1 MTRYLASRFAG
12 MVIVML
18 LVATIVFFIT
28 RLAPGDP
35 AAVML
40 GEQATATD
48 IAKLRASYGLDQPL
62 PLQFAYWLGELARGN
77 LGQSIFLQR
86 PVTQAL
92 MERAEPTFFL
102 TLFSIIIATA
112 IGVPCGI
119 VAAVWRGRGADQFF
133 SGFALLGASL
143 PGFSV

>member
-12 MVIVML
+12 MLIVML
-18 LVATIVFFIT
+18 LVATLVFLIT

-40 GEQATATD
+40 GDQATAPD
-48 IAKLRASYGLDQPL
+48 IAKLRTLEGPAKPL
-62 PLQFAYWLGELARGN
+62 PLQFAYWLGELAHGN

-92 MERAEPTFFL
+92 LERAAPPFFL
-102 TLFSIIIATA
+102 TLFSILIATL
-112 IGVPCGI
+112 IGVP
-119 VAAVWRGRGADQFF
+119 W
-133 SGFALLGASL
+133 
-143 PGFSV
+143 